1 MILKFTFFL
10 EGKDCLFVGD
20 AGAEWQTRIW
30 SGEKWKSS
38 A

>member
-10 EGKDCLFVGD
+10 GEKGGLFVGG
-20 AGAEWQTRIW
+20 AGAEWQTGIW
-30 SGEKWKSS
+30 SGDGWRGL

>member
-10 EGKDCLFVGD
+10 EGKGGLFVGD
-20 AGAEWQTRIW
+20 VGTEWQIRIW
-30 SGEKWKSS
+30 SGDGWRGS